1 MMIKTK
7 FVVISMFSRSVYL
20 TSSSPYQFSISLSF
34 CMSVFLSLSL
44 FLTQAYTHIFP
55 ISLSPFLYIS
65 QVMMT
70 LTERSQDKVK
80 CSSKWLKTKQLAISF
95 MPILSADFLLGTKVH
110 INKKHSE
117 NADTST
123 SVTFDMWSW
132 PSKGQ
137 ERFDF

>member
-34 CMSVFLSLSL
+34 CVSVFLSLSL

-110 INKKHSE
+110 VFFIDKRCHYLLFNVVIFGIKMTVIKFPIE
-117 NADTST
+117 
-123 SVTFDMWSW
+123 
-132 PSKGQ
+132 
-137 ERFDF
+137 